1 MLTWMLYVI
10 AITLVL
16 SGAALAAER
25 SARLRRART
34 RWIWAVTIVASL
46 GIPVLIASV
55 SVQIPSLMTPQVA
68 RRVTALRELTSVQV
82 VPLQW
87 VHEHTHNIVA
97 ARGENRLL
105 QRTWM
110 AASRSRCPR
119 SAKYVTSAVIP
130 PWTAVTPPW
139 MGASRGC
146 CP

>member
-1 MLTWMLYVI
+1 MLYVI

-87 VHEHTHNIVA
+87 VRELAQTPLEDGHHRRQLRVHRSGGRPCGGGIA
-97 ARGENRLL
+97 APAHRG
-105 QRTWM
+105 TGM
-110 AASRSRCPR
+110 APGGLAI
-119 SAKYVTSAVIP
+119 A
-130 PWTAVTPPW
+130 
-139 MGASRGC
+139 
-146 CP
+146 